1 MLKKVKNSRHIRT
14 IDKCLEWYLKRK
26 TPDCIFYS
34 EDGTQFKVHKEFLCQ
49 TKFLR
54 EILSSSKEHCCQTIE
69 IFCPCSSEDLNQM
82 TKFLYAGEIGC
93 DKEFGDP
100 EVDLPEFRENLHK
113 IFGFPKHL
121 KISLG
126 KRKTLQDVHVI
137 QDVDESNYVREKNA
151 LTPKQAPS
159 FYCKTCNTDALFEC
173 LCSDTE
179 NGSNTPDMACK
190 FVHTPKLVSMPTPV
204 PQSIP
209 EIVHPRLFEKPEFET
224 HHTLLKNVSNIR
236 SKPAPVHLL
245 KARFSRLPLQTSKL
259 TPIPSVKKSVLK
271 KSPTLALD
279 RLDSDLDLDVFQDKS
294 VEIRGKYLYLCPQ
307 KLGGIFSKFFKV
319 GKCFWHCEV

>member
-1 MLKKVKNSRHIRT
+1 MLKKVKNSRHFRT
-14 IDKCLEWYLKRK
+14 INKCLDWYLKRK

-49 TKFLR
+49 TEFLR

-69 IFCPCSSEDLNQM
+69 IFCPCSSKELNQM

-93 DKEFGDP
+93 DNEFGDP

-121 KISLG
+121 RISLG
-126 KRKTLQDVHVI
+126 KRKTLQDVHFI
-137 QDVDESNYVREKNA
+137 QDVDESNYVSEKNA

-190 FVHTPKLVSMPTPV
+190 FVHTPKLVSKPT
-204 PQSIP
+204 IP
-209 EIVHPRLFEKPEFET
+209 EIVGPRLFEKPEFET
-224 HHTLLKNVSNIR
+224 HNTLLKNVLNIE
-236 SKPAPVHLL
+236 STPAPVHLL

-279 RLDSDLDLDVFQDKS
+279 RLDSDLDLDVFQEKS
-294 VEIRGKYLYLCPQ
+294 VEIRGEYLYLWPQ
-307 KLGGIFSKFFKV
+307 KPG
-319 GKCFWHCEV
+319 E